1 MEEECGCA
9 QLGFVARALE
19 QRCKRSQLLPWGNE
33 SYSRRPPPCPRG
45 GGGRRGGCGGRA
57 VGARCRGSLLLPW
70 GNGRFSR
77 RPPPPTP
84 WVGHVSLGSASDWG
98 ACLERV
104 GAHRCA
110 QPSCGQRRLSACAND
125 PAANQA
131 DQFCVCVFFC
141 FGALSYTLLRRRCV
155 CVCARVCVIHRPV
168 SSHWHSACDPSQSLT
183 RQKNFCAHPL

>member
-1 MEEECGCA
+1 MGAHSSGLLRGHWSSGVSDPSCCHGGMRA
-9 QLGFVARALE
+9 IPVA
-19 QRCKRSQLLPWGNE
+19 
-33 SYSRRPPPCPRG
+33 
-45 GGGRRGGCGGRA
+45 
-57 VGARCRGSLLLPW
+57 
-70 GNGRFSR
+70 
-77 RPPPPTP
+77 PPPPR
-84 WVGHVSLGSASDWG
+84 VGHVSLGSASDWG

-110 QPSCGQRRLSACAND
+110 QLSCGQRRLSACAND

-155 CVCARVCVIHRPV
+155 CARARVCVIHRPV